1 MNVANWLY
9 QTARNWPERPA
20 VIDGTRCIHTYK
32 TLAEAA
38 FARAQRLVTLY
49 GIEAGD
55 RIAIFS
61 RNCPEYIEILHALW
75 WLGAIAVP
83 INCKL
88 HPKEV
93 LWVLE
98 NTEARIIFTETGSV
112 FEHLAP
118 TREQKIAPAPTPQGI
133 APPLEVKTDDIAWLF
148 YTSGTTGRPKGAM
161 LSHGNL
167 IQMTMCYSLDVD
179 TCDSND
185 TMLYAAPIS
194 HGAGLYMLVAIRSAA
209 KNLIPESRGF
219 DEDEIISLAR
229 SQGNLVF
236 FAAPTM
242 VKRLVARANIVNF
255 DGSGI
260 RTIIYGG
267 GPMYAADIDEA
278 LTLFGPK
285 FVQIYGQGESPMTIS
300 VLSRDLVAD
309 TEHSRWRVRRS
320 SVGIPHACVSLRI
333 LDADGNACP
342 VGDTGEIAVH
352 SPTVMQAYWRNP
364 EATAETIQDGW
375 LMTGDLGHMDEDGF
389 LFLTDRSKD
398 VIISGGT
405 NIYPREVEEVLL
417 RHPAIFEAAVIGKA
431 EPHWGEQVVAFVVLR
446 DEYECT
452 SADLDSFCQAEIA
465 AFKRPKKYLFVS
477 SLPKNNYGKILKH
490 ELRKICQNQI

>member
-1 MNVANWLY
+1 
-9 QTARNWPERPA
+9 
-20 VIDGTRCIHTYK
+20 
-32 TLAEAA
+32 
-38 FARAQRLVTLY
+38 
-49 GIEAGD
+49 
-55 RIAIFS
+55 
-61 RNCPEYIEILHALW
+61 
-75 WLGAIAVP
+75 
-83 INCKL
+83 
-88 HPKEV
+88 
-93 LWVLE
+93 
-98 NTEARIIFTETGSV
+98 
-112 FEHLAP
+112 
-118 TREQKIAPAPTPQGI
+118 
-133 APPLEVKTDDIAWLF
+133 
-148 YTSGTTGRPKGAM
+148 
-161 LSHGNL
+161 
-167 IQMTMCYSLDVD
+167 MCYSLDVD

-490 ELRKICQNQI
+490 ELSKICQNQI